1 MDRRVKLAIALM
13 VGMAILA
20 FAAEKKL
27 SLLEKDRILMSKV
40 NPNPTPIEERFASFK
55 KHMELAKKSLF
66 KNLKWR
72 NLGPVVQGGRLTDID
87 VPKGKPY
94 TIYIAAASG
103 GVWKTENNGTTWT
116 PIFDNQA
123 TFTIGDIAIAPSNPN
138 IIWVGTGENNSSRSS
153 YAGTGVYKST
163 DGGKTWKYMGLG
175 ETHHIGRILIHPKNP
190 DIVYV
195 AAIGHLYTYDNARGL
210 YKTTDGGKTW
220 QKLPLPTNEKVGVI
234 DIAMDPSNPDVLY
247 AALWQRDRRAWNFV
261 ESGPG
266 SGIYKST
273 NGGKT
278 WKRLTKGFPQ
288 GWFVGRIG
296 IAVAPSNPK
305 VVYAIVDNQKIRP
318 GAEKD
323 VKERLKK
330 GAIPIEALEK
340 MTKEEFLALGKEKI
354 EKFLRENRFPKE
366 YTAEKI
372 IEMIRKG
379 KITPKDL
386 ADYVNDAN
394 RRLISSRVIGP
405 EIYRSDDGGE
415 TWRKV
420 NKHYIPGFYNTYG
433 YYFGQIRVDPEDE
446 NRVYILGVP
455 LMVSEDGG
463 KTFRRIGG
471 RGVHADHHALWID
484 PDYPARILDGNDG
497 GLNISYDRGKT
508 WQKINNIP
516 IGQFYTIE
524 IEKNKRSP
532 YRICGG
538 LQDNGVMCGTNL
550 SVPGVTEP
558 WKTILGGDGGYVR
571 FDPSDPNTV
580 YAEFQFGNI
589 YRIDLK
595 KRSLKPI
602 KPKAKLGE
610 PPLRFN
616 WQTPFLVSPHNPYI
630 LYIGANKV
638 FISYDR
644 GDHWYPISPDLTT
657 NPPIQGDV
665 PFATIT
671 SLSESPLKPGLLYAG
686 TDDGRVWVTKNGG
699 ATWEEIDKGLP
710 KKWVSRVVASAFD
723 EGTVYL
729 TMTGYRDDDFRTY
742 VFKSTDYGKTWV
754 SIKGN
759 LPDEP
764 VNVIRE
770 DPHNPNILYL
780 GTDLGVYV
788 TIDGGKT
795 WHSLRCNLPTL
806 PVHDL
811 KVHPLEADLVIGT
824 HGRSV
829 YLLDIEPIEELTPEI
844 LKKEGHLFRIKP
856 VTLAFGY
863 RYYMYAQMPK
873 AVIYYYLKDKKK
885 KAVVEIY
892 DSSGKLVR
900 KLKGTADRGINVVEW
915 NLRTKVKGRMGF
927 AEPGKYTVKVKAG
940 KVVLEGTLEVKK
952 GESLE
957 IEP

>member
-1 MDRRVKLAIALM
+1 MNRRFKFAIALM

-40 NPNPTPIEERFASFK
+40 NPNPTPIEERLASFK

-116 PIFDNQA
+116 PIFDNEA
-123 TFTIGDIAIAPSNPN
+123 TFTIGDIAIAPSDPN

-273 NGGKT
+273 DGGKT

-318 GAEKD
+318 GAEKEL
-323 VKERLKK
+323 KERLKK
-330 GAIPIEALEK
+330 GAISIEALEK

-372 IEMIRKG
+372 IEMVRKG

-595 KRSLKPI
+595 KRSLKFI

-665 PFATIT
+665 PFGTIT
-671 SLSESPLKPGLLYAG
+671 SLSESPLKPGLLYVG
-686 TDDGRVWVTKNGG
+686 TDDGKVWVTKNGG

-723 EGTVYL
+723 EATVYL

-829 YLLDIEPIEELTPEI
+829 YLLEIEPIEELTPEI
-844 LKKEGHLFRIKP
+844 LKKEGHLFKIKP
-856 VTLAFGY
+856 VTLAFDY
-863 RYYMYAQMPK
+863 RYFMYGQMPK
-873 AVIYYYLKDKKK
+873 AVIYYYLRESKK

-915 NLRTKVKGRMGF
+915 DLRTKVKGKRGF
-927 AEPGKYTVKVKAG
+927 AEPGKYTVKIKAG